1 LLQVEMRRGSK
12 GDQRAERRSG
22 RRRVRTAI
30 LDYLAQHAS
39 AADTQEGITH
49 WWLPVDQRTTN
60 RTVIERALDTLVA
73 DGLLPPDRRHRPL
86 PASGRALAPA
96 RMTRMRKRI
105 ASARTSRKTAE
116 IAQR

>member
-1 LLQVEMRRGSK
+1 LLQVETNW
-12 GDQRAERRSG
+12 AAG
-22 RRRVRTAI
+22 RKETSVQNDEADVARVRTAI

-73 DGLLPPDRRHRPL
+73 DGLLEGTRLIDGTVLYRR
-86 PASGRALAPA
+86 AGALLL
-96 RMTRMRKRI
+96 
-105 ASARTSRKTAE
+105 
-116 IAQR
+116 QRE